1 MHSSQQTSTGATS
14 SHIRSTH
21 CANSFG
27 PYQLREKL
35 ISLAVTNVLRGR
47 KIPVYGDGLQ
57 SRDWLHVLDH
67 CDAVHGVVHAELG
80 PIPKAAATDPGLL
93 SIFDISARHEVTNL
107 DIARMVVTE
116 LGLDPAEWIQHI
128 EDRPNHDRRYVINPE
143 KLATGGNGSSP
154 TRANSGSTGVESV
167 RIRREAEAVP

>member
-47 KIPVYGDGLQ
+47 KIPV
-57 SRDWLHVLDH
+57 
-67 CDAVHGVVHAELG
+67 
-80 PIPKAAATDPGLL
+80 
-93 SIFDISARHEVTNL
+93 
-107 DIARMVVTE
+107 TE
-116 LGLDPAEWIQHI
+116 LGLDPAEWIEHI
-128 EDRPNHDRRYVINPE
+128 EDRPNHAA
-143 KLATGGNGSSP
+143 AT
-154 TRANSGSTGVESV
+154 
-167 RIRREAEAVP
+167 